1 MDDFIKK
8 IELEFIKHADPEIAA
23 GQKAYM
29 KNRFEFY
36 GIKTPVRREIQKPF
50 LQKQSL
56 PPKNKVVS
64 IIQILWKKPER
75 EYQYFAQEL
84 AQKYNRQLEIAD
96 INLFEYMITHKSWWD
111 TVDLIATKLVGK
123 YLTVFPE
130 RRNKIIVK
138 WISSGN
144 IWLQRTT
151 LLYQLHYKEK
161 LDKEFLAYIINSLSG
176 SEEFFINKAIG
187 WILREYSKTN
197 PDWVTSFTQEAELN
211 SLSRKEALKLIK

>member
-138 WISSGN
+138 WIYSGN